1 MIFGV
6 TIVLYGIC
14 GFYNY
19 IHSVY
24 ERIVTNL
31 LKYLDIEKLNDLFV
45 QHILDLYE
53 KDHPHIVRKS
63 HFDKKIKLG
72 LLTNEIP
79 PIVYGGVAT
88 WIVNFIKMFEE
99 DPDIE
104 VVPIFLAYN
113 DKLPEECLKKY
124 KNIRVINSEEDIY
137 ESFED
142 IDVCVNNLWI
152 ALETITKIKELF
164 PSMNI
169 ISVCHSLIRMENITN
184 LGSCYTNNYNQQE
197 ITFENSDYVVL
208 ISNAEKEYYDLF
220 GYNNFKTKTRVI
232 YNSYEPKY
240 DDVELKINYTSDDIG
255 YIGRHVPRKR
265 PEIPIRAVDIL
276 KRIDINVINMG
287 VDYDKYDNAYWRI
300 LEKKYKEQLNIIP
313 FTSDK
318 DIKEKYWSQVGI
330 NCITGIYEPFG
341 YTICEALDR
350 RIPVIVSNIDG
361 PKEIIEEVKEYVNT
375 YEVDTDNYENDI
387 INFSNA
393 LEKIWTITPE
403 QRKYRAEKARKC
415 LDKLRP
421 NVIKEDWRKLFLEI
435 L

>member
-1 MIFGV
+1 MNFGI
-6 TIVLYGIC
+6 TIVLYGI
-14 GFYNY
+14 YNY
-19 IHSVY
+19 IFSIF
-24 ERIVTNL
+24 ERIIMKIH
-31 LKYLDIEKLNDLFV
+31 KYLDIDKINDMFM

-53 KDHPHIVRKS
+53 KDHPRIYRKS

-88 WIVNFIKMFEE
+88 WIVNFIKMFED

-113 DKLPEECLKKY
+113 DKLPEECMNKY
-124 KNIRVINSEEDIY
+124 KNIRVIDREEDIY
-137 ESFED
+137 KTFKD

-152 ALETITKIKELF
+152 ALDTITKIKELF

-240 DDVELKINYTSDDIG
+240 DNVELKINYTSDDIG

-276 KRIDINVINMG
+276 KRVDINVINMG

-375 YEVDTDNYENDI
+375 YEVDANNYDNDI

-393 LEKIWTITPE
+393 LKKIWTITPE
-403 QRKYRAEKARKC
+403 ERKERAERARKC

-421 NVIKEDWRKLFLEI
+421 DVIKEDWRKLFLEI

>member
-6 TIVLYGIC
+6 TILLYGISKI
-14 GFYNY
+14 YNF
-19 IHSVY
+19 IHSIY

-63 HFDKKIKLG
+63 NFDKKIRLG

-197 ITFENSDYVVL
+197 VTFKNSDYVVL

-220 GYNNFKTKTRVI
+220 GYNLFKTKTRVI

-240 DDVELKINYTSDDIG
+240 DDVELKINYTSNDIG

-265 PEIPIRAVDIL
+265 PEIPIRAVDML
-276 KRIDINVINMG
+276 ERIDINVTNMG
-287 VDYDKYDNAYWRI
+287 VDYDKYDNAYWRT

-318 DIKEKYWSQVGI
+318 EIKEKYWSQVGI

>member
-1 MIFGV
+1 
-6 TIVLYGIC
+6 
-14 GFYNY
+14 
-19 IHSVY
+19 
-24 ERIVTNL
+24 
-31 LKYLDIEKLNDLFV
+31 
-45 QHILDLYE
+45 
-53 KDHPHIVRKS
+53 
-63 HFDKKIKLG
+63 
-72 LLTNEIP
+72 
-79 PIVYGGVAT
+79 
-88 WIVNFIKMFEE
+88 MFEE

-220 GYNNFKTKTRVI
+220 GYNLFKTKTRVI

-240 DDVELKINYTSDDIG
+240 DDVELKINYTSNDIG

-265 PEIPIRAVDIL
+265 PEIPIRAVDML
-276 KRIDINVINMG
+276 DRIDINVTNMG
-287 VDYDKYDNAYWRI
+287 VDYDKYDNAYWRT

-318 DIKEKYWSQVGI
+318 EIKEKYWSQVGI

>member
-1 MIFGV
+1 MNFGI
-6 TIVLYGIC
+6 TIVLYGI
-14 GFYNY
+14 YNY
-19 IHSVY
+19 IFSIF
-24 ERIVTNL
+24 ERIIMKIH
-31 LKYLDIEKLNDLFV
+31 KYLDIDKINDMFM

-53 KDHPHIVRKS
+53 KDQPRIYRKS

-88 WIVNFIKMFEE
+88 WIVNFIKMFED

-113 DKLPEECLKKY
+113 DKLPEECMNKY
-124 KNIRVINSEEDIY
+124 KNIRVIDREEDIY
-137 ESFED
+137 KTFKD

-152 ALETITKIKELF
+152 ALDTITKIKELF

-276 KRIDINVINMG
+276 KRVDINVINMG
-287 VDYDKYDNAYWRI
+287 VDYDKYDNAYWRT

-375 YEVDTDNYENDI
+375 YEVDANNYDNDI

-393 LEKIWTITPE
+393 LKKIWTITPE
-403 QRKYRAEKARKC
+403 ERKERAEKARKC

-421 NVIKEDWRKLFLEI
+421 DVIKEDWRKLFLEI